1 MLPLR
6 IRQEIPADRAA
17 VYTLVQEAFAQAEH
31 RDGTEQDLVVALRQ
45 SVAFVPKLS
54 LIAEVNR
61 TVAGHILFT
70 EAHVGVST
78 VLALA
83 PLSVRPAFQLQGV
96 GSALILEGHRIAQQL
111 GYGYAVV
118 LGSKTYY
125 RRFGYRPAAQFGI
138 TAPNGIPASHLM
150 AIQLRADAAPIC
162 GPLFYA
168 KEFGI

>member
-1 MLPLR
+1 MLPLQ

-61 TVAGHILFT
+61 TVLFT

-125 RRFGYRPAAQFGI
+125 PRFGYRPAAQFGI